1 MNASRKIIKIGLAND
16 REISMIPFIATL
28 MRLKT
33 RHDTTVIAERP
44 SVDFAKKIFKIALD
58 KSEESGIVVHAFER
72 FGTQGHLAQRFF
84 IDF

>member
-1 MNASRKIIKIGLAND
+1 MNAARKIIKIGLAID

-44 SVDFAKKIFKIALD
+44 SVDFAKKNI
-58 KSEESGIVVHAFER
+58 
-72 FGTQGHLAQRFF
+72 
-84 IDF
+84 